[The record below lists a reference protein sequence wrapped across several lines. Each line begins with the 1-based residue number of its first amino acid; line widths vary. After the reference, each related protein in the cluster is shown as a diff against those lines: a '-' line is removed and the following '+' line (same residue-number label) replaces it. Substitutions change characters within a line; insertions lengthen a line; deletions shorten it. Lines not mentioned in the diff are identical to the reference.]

1 MRCNREDRHPAA
13 ATHHDHSAEGSFD
26 DVTGGNGNRTTK
38 PCYDEPMRKGRGAST
53 VWCPLV
59 ICCVTACGSETA
71 EGTRMEDGPRDAG
84 ATIDAGT
91 GAPRDAG
98 RRSPEHGV
106 RFANFAY

>member
-1 MRCNREDRHPAA
+1 
-13 ATHHDHSAEGSFD
+13 
-26 DVTGGNGNRTTK
+26 
-38 PCYDEPMRKGRGAST
+38 MRKGRGAST

-71 EGTRMEDGPRDAG
+71 EGTRMEDGPRAAG

-106 RFANFAY
+106 RFANFAYGTPAFDVCLRSDASEPYGTPLMRAAGRPSGLRYGEVSKYF